1 MQSLHAQI
9 NNFRLQNNRE
19 ANMNKLYIMMAFMI
33 ASLVVMFAGAE
44 APIPPYI
51 KVVLLAVALLLDA
64 LAFSSRYY
72 MYLIGPIL
80 RFQKHIVLSKED
92 AYHLSST
99 ADAVL
104 HKDGDLFVA
113 TVYISMPVYRSST
126 EMSDEEKL
134 DFSGQVS
141 RLVGISKDPV
151 RFTTQVHVMNK
162 DSYIQTLHDTIS
174 ATENEQADLMMN
186 SSKPAEQER
195 VKGKLAML
203 RNMLDSI
210 TKSTSFEMV
219 SYASVSAIGGKEYE
233 AVGAAQQKA
242 RELMAGIASTFGVSP
257 SLITGENLLKFI
269 EPEALIP
276 FSTVTEQISKGIEE
290 QVV

>member
-1 MQSLHAQI
+1 
-9 NNFRLQNNRE
+9 
-19 ANMNKLYIMMAFMI
+19 MNKLYLLMAFFLASVIVLAI
-33 ASLVVMFAGAE
+33 AAE

-51 KVVLLAVALLLDA
+51 KIVLLAVALLLDIIG
-64 LAFSSRYY
+64 FSSRYY
-72 MYLIGPIL
+72 MYLIKPML
-80 RFQKHIVLSKED
+80 KFKKHIVLSKED

-104 HKDGDLFVA
+104 RKEGDNFIA
-113 TVYISMPVYRSST
+113 TVFVSIPVYRSST
-126 EMSDEEKL
+126 EMTDDEKL
-134 DFSGQVS
+134 EFSRQVS
-141 RLVGISKDPV
+141 RLVGISRDPV

-162 DSYIQTLHDTIS
+162 DSYIQTLRDTIS
-174 ATENEQADLMMN
+174 ATENEQADLMLKN
-186 SSKPAEQER
+186 ASPSEQER

-210 TKSTSFEMV
+210 SKSMSFEMV
-219 SYASVSAIGGKEYE
+219 SYASISATGSKEYE

-257 SLITGENLLKFI
+257 SLITGDNILKFI

-276 FSTVTEQISKGIEE
+276 FSTMTEQISKGIEE